1 MQDVGHEPILEVHDL
16 QTHIVGRRGVG
27 RAVDGVSFALRAGE
41 TLGLVGESGS
51 GKSLTCLSILRLN
64 PQPASIVVGGQVLF
78 GGKDLLKL
86 PEHEMRRVRGRS
98 IAMVLQDPMTS
109 LNPVFTIGNQIA
121 EVLRLHQGASGSRV
135 DDLAADMLRRLRIPD
150 PERALRNYPHQ
161 LSGGMRQRAVG
172 AIALA
177 GAPEVLIAD
186 EPTTALDVT
195 IQAAYLEL
203 LKELQR
209 ETNLA
214 ILFVTHDFNV
224 VARICD
230 RVAVMYAGR
239 IVEMTDTATLFAA
252 PRHPYTRALLA
263 SVPDVDRKR
272 ERLEPIV
279 GQPPSVFERSLGCS
293 FAPRC
298 PRADARCWAK
308 EPPEIASA
316 PGESVRCWRY
326 A

>member
-1 MQDVGHEPILEVHDL
+1 
-16 QTHIVGRRGVG
+16 
-27 RAVDGVSFALRAGE
+27 VSFVLRAGE

-51 GKSLTCLSILRLN
+51 GKSLTCLSMLRLN
-64 PQPASIVVGGQVLF
+64 PRPASRIMGGRVLF
-78 GGKDLLKL
+78 HGEDLLQL
-86 PEHEMRRVRGRS
+86 PDRAMRRVRGRR

-109 LNPVFTIGNQIA
+109 LNPVFTIGNQIG
-121 EVLRLHQGASGSRV
+121 EVLRLHRDAHGGAVGEQ
-135 DDLAADMLRRLRIPD
+135 AADMLRRLRIPD

-161 LSGGMRQRAVG
+161 FSGGMRQRSVG

-195 IQAAYLEL
+195 IQAAYLAL

-209 ETNLA
+209 ESGLA

-224 VARICD
+224 VARMCD

-239 IVEMTDTATLFAA
+239 IVETADTATLFDA
-252 PRHPYTRALLA
+252 PRHPYTGALLA
-263 SVPDVDRKR
+263 SMPDVDRAL
-272 ERLEPIV
+272 ERLESIA
-279 GQPPSVFERSLGCS
+279 GQPPSLFEPRQGCT

-298 PRADARCWAK
+298 PQADARCRAE
-308 EPPEIASA
+308 EPPEVQVGSSQ
-316 PGESVRCWRY
+316 SVRCWRHV
-326 A
+326 

>member
-1 MQDVGHEPILEVHDL
+1 
-16 QTHIVGRRGVG
+16 
-27 RAVDGVSFALRAGE
+27 
-41 TLGLVGESGS
+41 
-51 GKSLTCLSILRLN
+51 
-64 PQPASIVVGGQVLF
+64 
-78 GGKDLLKL
+78 
-86 PEHEMRRVRGRS
+86 
-98 IAMVLQDPMTS
+98 MVLQDPMSS

-121 EVLRLHQGASGSRV
+121 EVLRLHQGASGNRV
-135 DDLAADMLRRLRIPD
+135 GDLAATMLRRLRIPD
-150 PERALRNYPHQ
+150 AERALRNYPHQ

-177 GAPEVLIAD
+177 GAPEVLLAD

-195 IQAAYLEL
+195 IQVAYLEL
-203 LKELQR
+203 LKQLQR

-239 IVEMTDTATLFAA
+239 IVETTDTATLFST
-252 PRHPYTRALLA
+252 PRHPYTKALLA
-263 SVPDVDRKR
+263 SVPDVDRKA
-272 ERLEPIV
+272 ERLEPIA
-279 GQPPSVFERSLGCS
+279 GQPPSAFELHSGCP

-298 PRADARCWAK
+298 READVRCRTEK
-308 EPPEIASA
+308 PPEVKVADTT
-316 PGESVRCWRY
+316 VCCWSY

>member
-1 MQDVGHEPILEVHDL
+1 MDAAAPQPILEVRDL
-16 QTHIVGRRGVG
+16 QTHIVGQRGVG
-27 RAVDGVSFALRAGE
+27 RAVDRVSFTLRAGE

-51 GKSLTCLSILRLN
+51 GKSLTCLSIVRLN
-64 PQPASIVVGGQVLF
+64 PQPASRIVGGEVLF
-78 GGKDLLKL
+78 GGEDLFKL
-86 PEHEMRRVRGRS
+86 SEQEMRRVRGRR
-98 IAMVLQDPMTS
+98 IAMVLQDPMSS

-121 EVLRLHQGASGSRV
+121 EVLRLHQGARGSRV
-135 DDLAADMLRRLRIPD
+135 GELAAEMLRRLRIPD
-150 PERALRNYPHQ
+150 PERALRNYPHE

-172 AIALA
+172 SIALA
-177 GAPEVLIAD
+177 GTPEVLLAD

-195 IQAAYLEL
+195 IQVAYLEL
-203 LKELQR
+203 LKQLQR

-239 IVEMTDTATLFAA
+239 IVETTDTATLFSA
-252 PRHPYTRALLA
+252 PRHPYTKALLA
-263 SVPDVDRKR
+263 SVPDVERKVD
-272 ERLEPIV
+272 RLEPIA
-279 GQPPSVFERSLGCS
+279 GQPPSTFELHPGCP

-298 PRADARCWAK
+298 READARCERE
-308 EPPEIASA
+308 EPPEVRLA
-316 PGESVRCWRY
+316 PAHNARCWRY

>member
-1 MQDVGHEPILEVHDL
+1 MQSATHEVILEVRDL
-16 QTHIVGRRGVG
+16 QTQIVGRRGVG
-27 RAVDGVSFALRAGE
+27 RAVDGVSFTLRAGE

-51 GKSLTCLSILRLN
+51 GKSLTCLSVLRLN
-64 PQPASIVVGGQVLF
+64 PRPATQVVGGEVLF
-78 GGKDLLKL
+78 RGKDLLRL
-86 PEHEMRRVRGRS
+86 PEHDMRRFRGRR

-121 EVLRLHQGASGSRV
+121 EVLRLHQGTRGSRV
-135 DDLAADMLRRLRIPD
+135 GELAADMLRQLRIPD

-161 LSGGMRQRAVG
+161 FSGGMRQRSAS

-203 LKELQR
+203 LKALQR
-209 ETNLA
+209 ASNLA

-224 VARICD
+224 VARMCD

-239 IVEMTDTATLFAA
+239 IVEMTDTATLFDG

-263 SVPDVDRKR
+263 SVPDVDR
-272 ERLEPIV
+272 EVDRLEPIA
-279 GQPPSVFERSLGCS
+279 GQPPSVFEAHQGCA

-298 PRADARCWAK
+298 PQADARCRA
-308 EPPEIASA
+308 EDPPEATFVH
-316 PGESVRCWRY
+316 GQSVRCWRHV
-326 A
+326 